1 VSTQRAAPIAL
12 LLAVASVAVAAE
24 PSAEHDYLLSC
35 AGCHK
40 LDGTGS
46 ANVPTLIGV
55 DRLLERDGGR
65 DYLMR
70 VPGVA
75 QAPLSDMRLAALLN
89 WLLGY
94 FGAARPTPRFT
105 ATEVSRA
112 RTAPLDDPRQGR
124 AELFTSTP

>member
-1 VSTQRAAPIAL
+1 MSTHRAAPIVL

-24 PSAEHDYLLSC
+24 PSAEHVYLLSC

-75 QAPLSDMRLAALLN
+75 QAPLSDARLAGLLN
-89 WLLGY
+89 WLLGN
-94 FGAARPTPRFT
+94 FGAATPSSPFS
-105 ATEVSRA
+105 AAEVARA
-112 RTAPLDDPRQGR
+112 RIAPLDDPRQAR